1 VDQRAE
7 GGRADEG
14 VIPETIC
21 LTKVDRR
28 RPERK
33 IVDRGRQVGDY
44 SFMSNDELPNDSISK
59 SLKTLQLLGQR
70 GAIRVSE
77 LSRELN
83 IAPST
88 AHRLLN
94 ILRAHEFA
102 EQDTRSRRYVLGPA
116 AVRLA
121 LNARGDQGLISAARP
136 HLEQLCAAIDE
147 TVNLV
152 VLDGADI
159 VFIDGVEARQ
169 PLRIATR
176 TGARIPAYAAAGGKV
191 LLACLPTASVQ
202 ARYSKGLDQITP
214 FTLTDLNLL
223 EQDLETTRQA
233 GFGINMGEHLLE
245 INGVAVSVEGAAGTT
260 IAALTVAT
268 PSSRWSRKELE
279 ALAPQLEEISSQI
292 TADLRLPPSSR
303 QRRAML
309 ATTE

>member
-1 VDQRAE
+1 M
-7 GGRADEG
+7 
-14 VIPETIC
+14 
-21 LTKVDRR
+21 
-28 RPERK
+28 RK
-33 IVDRGRQVGDY
+33 YVGDY
-44 SFMSNDELPNDSISK
+44 SLMSNDELPNDSISK
-59 SLKTLQLLGQR
+59 ALKTLQLLGDR

-83 IAPST
+83 IAAST

-94 ILRAHEFA
+94 ILRAHAFA

-136 HLEQLCAAIDE
+136 HLEQLCAEINE

-152 VLDGADI
+152 VLDGADVI
-159 VFIDGVEARQ
+159 FIDGVEARQ

-202 ARYSKGLDQITP
+202 SRYSKGLDQITP
-214 FTLTDLNLL
+214 FTITDLNVL
-223 EQDLETTRQA
+223 ERDLEATRQA
-233 GFGINMGEHLLE
+233 GFGINLGEHLLE
-245 INGVAVSVEGAAGTT
+245 INGVAVTVEGAAGTT

-268 PSSRWSRKELE
+268 PSSRWNKEELE
-279 ALAPQLEEISSQI
+279 ELAPRMKEISNQI
-292 TADLRLPPSSR
+292 TADLRLPSSSR
-303 QRRAML
+303 QRTML
-309 ATTE
+309 ATTG